1 LLNFSLVALLCLI
14 WGSTWLGIKIGL
26 EDFPPF
32 LSAGLRF
39 VIASVVLFLIAK
51 VQKARFPKDP
61 STCFR
66 ICVTAIF
73 MYVATYI
80 LVYWGAQYISSGLAS
95 VLFSTHPF
103 FVALF
108 AHSILSAERFTL
120 AKGMG
125 LLLGVAGVLVIFS
138 ERLGLGSDLAFWG
151 MVALVASAATSGYA
165 SVLVKRY
172 LTELSPIVL
181 TSMQMTLAALIILS
195 LGLLTEDVRA
205 MRFTPSSVGS
215 LLYLS
220 LVGSALAF
228 SLYYWLL
235 KRMEATR
242 LSLMAFVTPVV
253 ALFLGWA
260 TYGETIN
267 VGTILG
273 TALVFLGIYIVNYS
287 SIRSSKLWNLTRKRE
302 TGKEK

>member
-1 LLNFSLVALLCLI
+1 
-14 WGSTWLGIKIGL
+14 
-26 EDFPPF
+26 
-32 LSAGLRF
+32 
-39 VIASVVLFLIAK
+39 
-51 VQKARFPKDP
+51 
-61 STCFR
+61 
-66 ICVTAIF
+66 

-138 ERLGLGSDLAFWG
+138 ERLGLGPDLVLWG

-181 TSMQMTLAALIILS
+181 TSMQMALAALIILS
-195 LGLLTEDVRA
+195 LGFLTEDMRA

-273 TALVFLGIYIVNYS
+273 TALVFVGIYIVSYS
-287 SIRSSKLWNLTRKRE
+287 SIISRRRGTGNRE
-302 TGKEK
+302 

>member
-1 LLNFSLVALLCLI
+1 MLNFSLVALLCLI

-26 EDFPPF
+26 ENFPPF
-32 LSAGLRF
+32 LSAGIRF

-51 VQKARFPKDP
+51 VQKTRFPTDL

-66 ICVTAIF
+66 ICVTTIF

-108 AHSILSAERFTL
+108 AHSILPAERFTFG
-120 AKGMG
+120 KGVG
-125 LLLGVAGVLVIFS
+125 LLLGIAGVLMIFS
-138 ERLGLGSDLAFWG
+138 EKLGLGPDLAFWG

-165 SVLVKRY
+165 AVLVKRY

-181 TSMQMTLAALIILS
+181 SSMQMALAALLILS
-195 LGLLTEDVRA
+195 LGFSTEDVRA

-242 LSLMAFVTPVV
+242 LSLLAFVTPVV

-260 TYGETIN
+260 TYGEKIN

-273 TALVFLGIYIVNYS
+273 TALVFVGIYIVSYV
-287 SIRSSKLWNLTRKRE
+287 SIISRRRGTGNRE
-302 TGKEK
+302 

>member
-138 ERLGLGSDLAFWG
+138 ERLGLGPDLVLWG

-181 TSMQMTLAALIILS
+181 TSMQMALAALIILS
-195 LGLLTEDVRA
+195 LGFLTEDMRA

-273 TALVFLGIYIVNYS
+273 TALVFVGIYIVSYS
-287 SIRSSKLWNLTRKRE
+287 SIISRRRGTGNRE
-302 TGKEK
+302 